1 MEWNGMSNTAEW
13 WGKVCRRWWGAT
25 GSRMTNKRL
34 DMWDGRDQWYKLQGM
49 TKVEL
54 VGTLTQ
60 EKACEWQLF
69 FSSGVDTRKL
79 KGETK
84 IKDYLEKD
92 YWEKEKQGWEELGSS
107 QSGGIGTE
115 SVGQKA
121 WWPYAPTGTTR
132 SDDEDETEGC
142 RNTYEKSS
150 VNCFAPCS
158 EDSNDL
164 IVSVALATFLT
175 QSCPVVPRDAVT
187 TSMYLVKSSL
197 AKTGALEATA
207 PVRKD

>member
-69 FSSGVDTRKL
+69 FSSGVDTRKS
-79 KGETK
+79 KDETK

-92 YWEKEKQGWEELGSS
+92 YWEKEKQGWDM
-107 QSGGIGTE
+107 
-115 SVGQKA
+115 GQK
-121 WWPYAPTGTTR
+121 
-132 SDDEDETEGC
+132 
-142 RNTYEKSS
+142 
-150 VNCFAPCS
+150 V
-158 EDSNDL
+158 L
-164 IVSVALATFLT
+164 
-175 QSCPVVPRDAVT
+175 
-187 TSMYLVKSSL
+187 
-197 AKTGALEATA
+197 
-207 PVRKD
+207 VRKIDDLMRLLAQKEVMMKMKQRGVEILTRRALSTVLHPAQRTAMIWVSQ